1 MNVLFLSLL
10 DFDSVE
16 ESNIYTDLLR
26 KFREYGHKIYVV
38 SPSERRKNRRT
49 EVLDSDGVKIL
60 KPKILNIQKT
70 NVIEK
75 GISTILLE
83 YIILHD
89 VKKYFSDVSFDLVLY
104 STPPVTFGKIVSYIK
119 ERDDAYT
126 YLLLKDIFPQNA
138 VDMGMLSR
146 RGYKQVLLRFFRNKE
161 KELYEVSDKIGCMSE
176 ANRKFLLKNNPT
188 IKQEN
193 VEVCPN
199 SIDLK
204 KENTNTKDIKYLREK
219 FNLPLKSRI
228 FIYGGNL
235 GRPQGVQF
243 IIECLKTQLGK
254 KDRYFLIIGKGTE
267 YATLEGFI
275 NRYHPTNVE
284 LRKGLPKNEYDDIL
298 SACDVGLIFLDYAF
312 TIPNFPSRLLSYMQY
327 SKPVLAATDMTTDVG
342 STITGGKFGW
352 WVPSNDVDKWSK
364 KVDEI
369 CNMKDVVEQGSNA
382 LNYLSHHF
390 DVEDSYRIIV
400 NSINNY

>member
-10 DFDSVE
+10 DFESVE

-38 SPSERRKNRRT
+38 SPSERRKKRKT
-49 EVLDSDGVKIL
+49 KVLDNDGVKIL

-83 YIILHD
+83 YIILHN
-89 VKKYFSDVSFDLVLY
+89 VKKYFSDVTFDLVLY

-119 ERDDAYT
+119 ERDNAYT

-146 RGYKQVLLRFFRNKE
+146 RGYKQVLLRFFREKE

-188 IKQEN
+188 IKQED

-204 KENTNTKDIKYLREK
+204 KENTSIKDLKYLREK
-219 FNLPLKSRI
+219 CNLPLKSRI

-243 IIECLKTQLGK
+243 IIECLKTQLEK
-254 KDRYFLIIGKGTE
+254 EDRYFIIIGNGTE
-267 YATLEGFI
+267 YSKLEGFI
-275 NRYHPTNVE
+275 NRYHPANVE
-284 LRKGLPKNEYDDIL
+284 LRQGLPKNEYDDIL
-298 SACDVGLIFLDYAF
+298 SACDVGLIFLDYDF

-327 SKPVLAATDMTTDVG
+327 SKPVLAATDMATDIG
-342 STITGGKFGW
+342 STITNGKFGW
-352 WVPSNDVDKWSK
+352 WLPSNDVDKWSK
-364 KVDEI
+364 MVDEI
-369 CNMKDVVEQGSNA
+369 CNMKDIVEQGNNA
-382 LNYLSHHF
+382 FNYLKHHF
-390 DVEDSYRIIV
+390 DVENSYRIIM
-400 NSINNY
+400 NSINSH